1 MGLRSGIRD
10 PGSEIR
16 DRFFFRIPDP
26 GVKKAP
32 DHESRIRNT
41 VLFYIHVKKYG
52 VWTAYLRGGLLREP
66 VREQP
71 WGDLAASSRMGMMQ
85 GDPLLDR
92 CCVYSLQHS
101 PPSCRRKG

>member
-1 MGLRSGIRD
+1 MGEEEVRYRTSFLPKNRSDSGEVISAEC
-10 PGSEIR
+10 GHIQ
-16 DRFFFRIPDP
+16 
-26 GVKKAP
+26 
-32 DHESRIRNT
+32 
-41 VLFYIHVKKYG
+41 FYIHVEKYD

-101 PPSCRRKG
+101 PQSAP